1 MPTYA
6 DFGGWV
12 ISTIAGWFVV
22 TADSITQP
30 LHPHLFRHQMLT
42 YLTSKGLTS
51 AMNLGSPLHG
61 KESGDSIMNW
71 VRGIRGRLSLTPD

>member
-22 TADSITQP
+22 TAEIAGHADSRT
-30 LHPHLFRHQMLT
+30 T
-42 YLTSKGLTS
+42 
-51 AMNLGSPLHG
+51 N
-61 KESGDSIMNW
+61 
-71 VRGIRGRLSLTPD
+71 

>member
-22 TADSITQP
+22 TADN
-30 LHPHLFRHQMLT
+30 FGNRDV
-42 YLTSKGLTS
+42 
-51 AMNLGSPLHG
+51 GSFA
-61 KESGDSIMNW
+61 
-71 VRGIRGRLSLTPD
+71 

>member
-22 TADSITQP
+22 TADSSFEANSVSMGVATVQYDCCNFVMGVVP
-30 LHPHLFRHQMLT
+30 
-42 YLTSKGLTS
+42 SAAKGSVGTC
-51 AMNLGSPLHG
+51 
-61 KESGDSIMNW
+61 
-71 VRGIRGRLSLTPD
+71 